1 MILYF
6 KDSLGCIDN
15 NNIELINIYLYHYVT
30 VITMCFMF
38 HQRLSRCPQQCIK
51 QGKPT
56 SSYSLRLATS
66 ANVIYDVGVSTS
78 GKPMLV
84 VFTVGVVVSNSVV
97 CIWCSFSLVLLLI
110 NVLHRY
116 LIVYWQEDRNT
127 LKLVV
132 QPVISLW
139 AILFNTQEYNRRYLF
154 MRTNYSITDQ
164 KLQKISGS
172 RILTSEVIPDIDI

>member
-1 MILYF
+1 MILLLESGPVF
-6 KDSLGCIDN
+6 MVFLS
-15 NNIELINIYLYHYVT
+15 NIYLYHYVT
-30 VITMCFMF
+30 VTTMCCVF

-56 SSYSLRLATS
+56 SSYSLCLATS

-78 GKPMLV
+78 GEPVLV

-97 CIWCSFSLVLLLI
+97 CIRCTFLLVLLLI

-127 LKLVV
+127 LKQVV

-139 AILFNTQEYNRRYLF
+139 AILFSTQEYNRRYLY
-154 MRTNYSITDQ
+154 MRTNYSIGDQ
-164 KLQKISGS
+164 KHQKSN
-172 RILTSEVIPDIDI
+172 LLEF